1 MNRLMSSYKGSPA
14 ARMFTLRIVF
24 ALALAATLTGC
35 AVGPKY
41 RRPTVNLQPF
51 HNAPSIEAR
60 TTSLPAPP
68 LDQWWT
74 SFHDPELTRIVKRAL
89 DQNLDLAAAMTRV
102 QQARAAAQGAGAR
115 RMPSGNLY
123 ASTTTL
129 YQSTESMTGRL
140 ASHLPGYSRT
150 QNYYDLGFIASW
162 ETDLFGGLKK
172 GAQAATAEAQ
182 AAEASHTG
190 TRITVAAEAA
200 DAYMQI
206 RGAQARLI
214 FAKDQIVTDEHLVEL
229 VQQRKDA
236 GVASDRELAQAQAL
250 LSQAKATIPLLTVSL
265 ETQLNRLD
273 VLMGAQPGT
282 YAAELSSVA
291 DIPDVPE
298 ISGYGTPTDLLRRR
312 PDIIAAERMV
322 AASNARIGQA
332 LAEYYPKLSL
342 SGIVGSQALAPAH
355 LFEQQGFQP
364 ISVVGLRWRLFD
376 FGAVA
381 AEVKRARGA
390 NAEAL
395 LQYQSSAL
403 HAAEDVEGAFS
414 LLVQSENR
422 RNEILHEIAELQR
435 VRDLSEQSYTA
446 GVIALTDV
454 HAITARAETVTAAK
468 AKAVQAAADEA
479 RYRGLVKT
487 GAVSA
492 STYDQIKAAS
502 DAAQAELAAATAQ
515 EQVARDE
522 GGYSQLVADADGIVV
537 ETLAEPG
544 QVVIFANDLS

>member
-1 MNRLMSSYKGSPA
+1 MLSYKGSSA
-14 ARMFTLRIVF
+14 QKFTLRMGF
-24 ALALAATLTGC
+24 ALALSASLTGC

-41 RRPTVNLQPF
+41 HRPTVNLQPF
-51 HNAPSIEAR
+51 HNAPSIATR
-60 TTSLPAPP
+60 TASLPAPP

-74 SFHDPELTRIVKRAL
+74 GFSDPELTRIVKRAL
-89 DQNLDLAAAMTRV
+89 DENLDLAAAMTRV

-115 RMPSGNLY
+115 RMPSGNVY

-150 QNYYDLGFIASW
+150 QNYYDLGFVASW
-162 ETDLFGGLKK
+162 ETDLFGGVKR

-182 AAEASHTG
+182 AAEASQTG

-214 FAKDQIVTDEHLVEL
+214 FAKDQIATDEHLVEL

-250 LSQAKATIPLLTVSL
+250 LSQAKATVPLLTVSL
-265 ETQLNRLD
+265 EAQLNRLD

-282 YAAELSSVA
+282 FAAELGSVV

-298 ISGYGTPTDLLRRR
+298 ISGYGTPTELLRRR
-312 PDIIAAERMV
+312 PDIIAAERMI
-322 AASNARIGQA
+322 AASNAHIGQA

-342 SGIVGSQALAPAH
+342 SGIVGSQAVAPAH

-395 LQYQSSAL
+395 IQYQSSVL
-403 HAAEDVEGAFS
+403 HAAEDVEDAFS

-422 RNEILHEIAELQR
+422 RNEILREIAELQR
-435 VRDLSEQSYTA
+435 VRDLSEESYAA

-454 HAITARAETVTAAK
+454 LDADRQLLAAKDDLAVARENAARA
-468 AKAVQAAADEA
+468 AVGS
-479 RYRGLVKT
+479 YRAL
-487 GAVSA
+487 
-492 STYDQIKAAS
+492 
-502 DAAQAELAAATAQ
+502 
-515 EQVARDE
+515 
-522 GGYSQLVADADGIVV
+522 GGGWL
-537 ETLAEPG
+537 P
-544 QVVIFANDLS
+544 

>member
-1 MNRLMSSYKGSPA
+1 MNGLMVSYKGSPS
-14 ARMFTLRIVF
+14 ARKFTLRMGLF
-24 ALALAATLTGC
+24 LALSASITGC

-41 RRPTVNLQPF
+41 HRPTVNLQPF
-51 HNAPSIEAR
+51 HNAASIETR
-60 TTSLPAPP
+60 TASLSAPP

-74 SFHDPELTRIVKRAL
+74 GFRDPELTRIVQRAL
-89 DQNLDLAAAMTRV
+89 DENLDLAAAITRV
-102 QQARAAAQGAGAR
+102 QQARAAARGAGAQ
-115 RMPSGNLY
+115 RMPSGNLN

-140 ASHLPGYSRT
+140 AAHMPGYNRY

-172 GAQAATAEAQ
+172 GAQAAAAEAQ
-182 AAEASHTG
+182 AAEAFHAG

-214 FAKDQIVTDEHLVEL
+214 FAKDQIATDQHLVEL
-229 VQQRKDA
+229 VQQRRDA
-236 GVASDRELAQAQAL
+236 GVAPDRELAQAQAL
-250 LSQAKATIPLLTVSL
+250 LSQTKATIPLLTVSI
-265 ETQLNRLD
+265 EAQLNRLD

-282 YAAELSSVA
+282 YAAELTPVV

-298 ISGYGTPTDLLRRR
+298 ISGFGTPTDLLRRR
-312 PDIIAAERMV
+312 PDVIAAERMV

-332 LAEYYPKLSL
+332 LSEYYPKLSL

-364 ISVVGLRWRLFD
+364 VSVVGLRWRLFD
-376 FGAVA
+376 FGRVA
-381 AEVKRARGA
+381 AEVEGARGA

-395 LQYQSSAL
+395 LQYRSSVL
-403 HAAEDVEGAFS
+403 HAAEDVEDAFS

-422 RNEILHEIAELQR
+422 RNEILREIAELQR
-435 VRDLSEQSYTA
+435 VRDLSEESYAA

-454 HAITARAETVTAAK
+454 LDADRQLLAAKDDLAVARESAARAAIGS
-468 AKAVQAAADEA
+468 
-479 RYRGLVKT
+479 YRAL
-487 GAVSA
+487 
-492 STYDQIKAAS
+492 
-502 DAAQAELAAATAQ
+502 
-515 EQVARDE
+515 
-522 GGYSQLVADADGIVV
+522 GGGWLPQS
-537 ETLAEPG
+537 
-544 QVVIFANDLS
+544 NSKNN

>member
-1 MNRLMSSYKGSPA
+1 MLSYKGLSA
-14 ARMFTLRIVF
+14 AQKFTLRMGF
-24 ALALAATLTGC
+24 ALALGATLTGC

-41 RRPTVNLQPF
+41 HRPTVNLQPF
-51 HNAPSIEAR
+51 HNAPSIETR
-60 TTSLPAPP
+60 TSPLSAPP

-74 SFHDPELTRIVKRAL
+74 GFRDPELTQIVKRAL
-89 DQNLDLAAAMTRV
+89 DQNLDLAAAMTQV

-115 RMPSGNLY
+115 RTPSGNLY

-129 YQSTESMTGRL
+129 HQSTESMTGRL

-182 AAEASHTG
+182 AAEASQTG

-214 FAKDQIVTDEHLVEL
+214 FAKDQIATDEHLVEL

-265 ETQLNRLD
+265 EAQLNRLD

-291 DIPDVPE
+291 DIPDVPQ
-298 ISGYGTPTDLLRRR
+298 ISCYGTPTDLLRRR

-332 LAEYYPKLSL
+332 LSEYYPKLSV
-342 SGIVGSQALAPAH
+342 SGIVGSQAFAPAH

-403 HAAEDVEGAFS
+403 HAAEDVEDAFS

-422 RNEILHEIAELQR
+422 RNEILREIAELQR
-435 VRDLSEQSYTA
+435 VRDLSEESYAA
-446 GVIALTDV
+446 GVIALADV
-454 HAITARAETVTAAK
+454 LDADRQLLAAKDDLAVARENAARA
-468 AKAVQAAADEA
+468 AVGS
-479 RYRGLVKT
+479 YRAL
-487 GAVSA
+487 
-492 STYDQIKAAS
+492 
-502 DAAQAELAAATAQ
+502 
-515 EQVARDE
+515 
-522 GGYSQLVADADGIVV
+522 GGGWL
-537 ETLAEPG
+537 P
-544 QVVIFANDLS
+544 

>member
-1 MNRLMSSYKGSPA
+1 
-14 ARMFTLRIVF
+14 
-24 ALALAATLTGC
+24 
-35 AVGPKY
+35 
-41 RRPTVNLQPF
+41 
-51 HNAPSIEAR
+51 
-60 TTSLPAPP
+60 
-68 LDQWWT
+68 
-74 SFHDPELTRIVKRAL
+74 
-89 DQNLDLAAAMTRV
+89 
-102 QQARAAAQGAGAR
+102 
-115 RMPSGNLY
+115 
-123 ASTTTL
+123 
-129 YQSTESMTGRL
+129 MTGRL

-172 GAQAATAEAQ
+172 GAQATVAEAQ
-182 AAEASHTG
+182 AAEASQTG

-214 FAKDQIVTDEHLVEL
+214 FAKDQIATDKHLVEL

-265 ETQLNRLD
+265 EAQLNRLD

-282 YAAELSSVA
+282 YAAELSSVV

-298 ISGYGTPTDLLRRR
+298 ISGYGTPTELLRRR

-381 AEVKRARGA
+381 AEVKGARGA

-395 LQYQSSAL
+395 LHYQSAAF
-403 HAAEDVEGAFS
+403 HAAEDVEDAFS

-422 RNEILHEIAELQR
+422 RNEILREIAELQR
-435 VRDLSEQSYTA
+435 VRDLSEESYGA

-454 HAITARAETVTAAK
+454 LDADRQLLAAKDDLAVARESAARAAIGS
-468 AKAVQAAADEA
+468 
-479 RYRGLVKT
+479 YRAL
-487 GAVSA
+487 
-492 STYDQIKAAS
+492 
-502 DAAQAELAAATAQ
+502 
-515 EQVARDE
+515 
-522 GGYSQLVADADGIVV
+522 GGGWL
-537 ETLAEPG
+537 P
-544 QVVIFANDLS
+544 

>member
-1 MNRLMSSYKGSPA
+1 MNRLRSFYKGSPA
-14 ARMFTLRIVF
+14 ARKFTLRMGF
-24 ALALAATLTGC
+24 ALALAATLSGC

-41 RRPTVNLQPF
+41 HPPTVNLQPF
-51 HNAPSIEAR
+51 RNASSIEAR
-60 TTSLPAPP
+60 TPSLSAPP

-74 SFHDPELTRIVKRAL
+74 GFRDPELTRIVKRAL

-102 QQARAAAQGAGAR
+102 QQARAAAQGAGAQ

-332 LAEYYPKLSL
+332 LSEY
-342 SGIVGSQALAPAH
+342 
-355 LFEQQGFQP
+355 
-364 ISVVGLRWRLFD
+364 
-376 FGAVA
+376 
-381 AEVKRARGA
+381 
-390 NAEAL
+390 
-395 LQYQSSAL
+395 
-403 HAAEDVEGAFS
+403 
-414 LLVQSENR
+414 
-422 RNEILHEIAELQR
+422 
-435 VRDLSEQSYTA
+435 
-446 GVIALTDV
+446 
-454 HAITARAETVTAAK
+454 
-468 AKAVQAAADEA
+468 
-479 RYRGLVKT
+479 
-487 GAVSA
+487 
-492 STYDQIKAAS
+492 
-502 DAAQAELAAATAQ
+502 
-515 EQVARDE
+515 
-522 GGYSQLVADADGIVV
+522 
-537 ETLAEPG
+537 
-544 QVVIFANDLS
+544 

>member
-1 MNRLMSSYKGSPA
+1 MNWLMLSDKDSPD
-14 ARMFTLRIVF
+14 ARKFILRMSL
-24 ALALAATLTGC
+24 ALALGASLSGC

-41 RRPTVNLQPF
+41 HRPAVDLQAF
-51 HNAPSIEAR
+51 HNAPSIETR

-74 SFHDPELTRIVKRAL
+74 GFHDPELTRIVKRTL

-102 QQARAAAQGAGAR
+102 QQAHAAARGAGAQR
-115 RMPSGNLY
+115 LPSENLY
-123 ASTTTL
+123 ASTTSL

-140 ASHLPGYSRT
+140 ASHAPGYNRS
-150 QNYYDLGFIASW
+150 QNYYDLGFMASW

-200 DAYMQI
+200 DAYMQV
-206 RGAQARLI
+206 RGAQARLN
-214 FAKDQIVTDEHLVEL
+214 FAKDQIATDAHLVEL

-265 ETQLNRLD
+265 EAQLNRLD

-282 YAAELSSVA
+282 YAAELTPV

-298 ISGYGTPTDLLRRR
+298 ISGFGTATDLLRRR

-364 ISVVGLRWRLFD
+364 VSVVGLRWRLFD
-376 FGAVA
+376 FG
-381 AEVKRARGA
+381 R
-390 NAEAL
+390 
-395 LQYQSSAL
+395 
-403 HAAEDVEGAFS
+403 
-414 LLVQSENR
+414 
-422 RNEILHEIAELQR
+422 
-435 VRDLSEQSYTA
+435 
-446 GVIALTDV
+446 
-454 HAITARAETVTAAK
+454 
-468 AKAVQAAADEA
+468 
-479 RYRGLVKT
+479 
-487 GAVSA
+487 
-492 STYDQIKAAS
+492 
-502 DAAQAELAAATAQ
+502 
-515 EQVARDE
+515 
-522 GGYSQLVADADGIVV
+522 
-537 ETLAEPG
+537 
-544 QVVIFANDLS
+544 FA

>member
-1 MNRLMSSYKGSPA
+1 MNSLMSDKVSLA
-14 ARMFTLRIVF
+14 ARKFILRMSL
-24 ALALAATLTGC
+24 ALALGASLSGC

-41 RRPTVNLQPF
+41 HRPTVDLQAF
-51 HNAPSIEAR
+51 HNAPSIETRAA
-60 TTSLPAPP
+60 SLPAPP

-74 SFHDPELTRIVKRAL
+74 GFHDPELTRIVKRAL
-89 DQNLDLAAAMTRV
+89 DENLDLATAMTKV
-102 QQARAAAQGAGAR
+102 EQARAAAQAAGAR
-115 RMPSGNLY
+115 RMPSANLN

-129 YQSTESMTGRL
+129 YQSTESTTGRL
-140 ASHLPGYSRT
+140 ASHLPGYDRQ
-150 QNYYDLGFIASW
+150 QNYYDLGFTASW
-162 ETDLFGGLKK
+162 ETDLFGGLRK

-200 DAYMQI
+200 DAYMQV

-214 FAKDQIVTDEHLVEL
+214 FAKDQIATDSHLVEL
-229 VQQRKDA
+229 VQQRRDA

-250 LSQAKATIPLLTVSL
+250 LSQARATIPLLTVSL
-265 ETQLNRLD
+265 EAQLNRLD

-282 YAAELSSVA
+282 YAAELSSAA

-312 PDIIAAERMV
+312 PDIIAAERTV

-332 LAEYYPKLSL
+332 LAEYYPKLSI

-395 LQYQSSAL
+395 LQYRSSVL
-403 HAAEDVEGAFS
+403 HAAEDVEDAFS

-422 RNEILHEIAELQR
+422 RNEIVREIAELQR
-435 VRDLSEQSYTA
+435 VRDLSQESYAA
-446 GVIALTDV
+446 GVIGLTDV
-454 HAITARAETVTAAK
+454 LDADRQLLAAKDDLAVAQESAARA
-468 AKAVQAAADEA
+468 AVGS
-479 RYRGLVKT
+479 YRAL
-487 GAVSA
+487 
-492 STYDQIKAAS
+492 
-502 DAAQAELAAATAQ
+502 
-515 EQVARDE
+515 
-522 GGYSQLVADADGIVV
+522 GGGWL
-537 ETLAEPG
+537 P
-544 QVVIFANDLS
+544 

>member
-1 MNRLMSSYKGSPA
+1 M
-14 ARMFTLRIVF
+14 
-24 ALALAATLTGC
+24 
-35 AVGPKY
+35 
-41 RRPTVNLQPF
+41 
-51 HNAPSIEAR
+51 
-60 TTSLPAPP
+60 
-68 LDQWWT
+68 
-74 SFHDPELTRIVKRAL
+74 KRAL

-102 QQARAAAQGAGAR
+102 EQARAAARGAGAQR
-115 RMPSGNLY
+115 LPSANLY

-182 AAEASHTG
+182 AAEASQTG

-214 FAKDQIVTDEHLVEL
+214 FAKDQVATDEHLVEL

-236 GVASDRELAQAQAL
+236 GIASDRELAQTQAL
-250 LSQAKATIPLLTVSL
+250 LSHAKATIPLITVSL
-265 ETQLNRLD
+265 ERQLNRLD

-282 YAAELSSVA
+282 YAAELASVT
-291 DIPDVPE
+291 DIPEVPE
-298 ISGYGTPTDLLRRR
+298 ISGYGTPTELLRRR

-364 ISVVGLRWRLFD
+364 ISLVGLRWRLFD
-376 FGAVA
+376 FGRVA
-381 AEVKRARGA
+381 AEVKQARGA

-395 LQYQSSAL
+395 LQYRSSVL
-403 HAAEDVEGAFS
+403 HAAEDVEDAFS
-414 LLVQSENR
+414 LLLQSENR
-422 RNEILHEIAELQR
+422 RDEVVREIAELQR
-435 VRDLSEQSYTA
+435 VRDLSQQSYAA

-454 HAITARAETVTAAK
+454 LDADRQLLAAKDDLAVTRESAARA
-468 AKAVQAAADEA
+468 AVGS
-479 RYRGLVKT
+479 YRAL
-487 GAVSA
+487 
-492 STYDQIKAAS
+492 
-502 DAAQAELAAATAQ
+502 
-515 EQVARDE
+515 
-522 GGYSQLVADADGIVV
+522 GGGWL
-537 ETLAEPG
+537 P
-544 QVVIFANDLS
+544 

>member
-1 MNRLMSSYKGSPA
+1 
-14 ARMFTLRIVF
+14 
-24 ALALAATLTGC
+24 
-35 AVGPKY
+35 
-41 RRPTVNLQPF
+41 
-51 HNAPSIEAR
+51 
-60 TTSLPAPP
+60 
-68 LDQWWT
+68 
-74 SFHDPELTRIVKRAL
+74 
-89 DQNLDLAAAMTRV
+89 
-102 QQARAAAQGAGAR
+102 
-115 RMPSGNLY
+115 
-123 ASTTTL
+123 
-129 YQSTESMTGRL
+129 MTGRL

-182 AAEASHTG
+182 AAEASRTG

-214 FAKDQIVTDEHLVEL
+214 FAKDQIATDEHLVEL

-265 ETQLNRLD
+265 EAQLNRLD

-291 DIPDVPE
+291 DIPDVPQ

-322 AASNARIGQA
+322 AGSNARIGQA
-332 LAEYYPKLSL
+332 LSEYYPKLSVA
-342 SGIVGSQALAPAH
+342 GIVGSQAIAPAH

-395 LQYQSSAL
+395 IQYQSSAL
-403 HAAEDVEGAFS
+403 HAAEDVEDAFS

-422 RNEILHEIAELQR
+422 RNEILREIAELQR
-435 VRDLSEQSYTA
+435 VRDLSEQSYAA
-446 GVIALTDV
+446 GVIAFTDV
-454 HAITARAETVTAAK
+454 LDADRQLLAAKDDLAVARESAARA
-468 AKAVQAAADEA
+468 AVGS
-479 RYRGLVKT
+479 YRAL
-487 GAVSA
+487 
-492 STYDQIKAAS
+492 
-502 DAAQAELAAATAQ
+502 
-515 EQVARDE
+515 
-522 GGYSQLVADADGIVV
+522 GGGWL
-537 ETLAEPG
+537 P
-544 QVVIFANDLS
+544 

>member
-1 MNRLMSSYKGSPA
+1 MFSDSGPSA
-14 ARMFTLRIVF
+14 AQKFVLRIGFAF
-24 ALALAATLTGC
+24 ALGASITGC
-35 AVGPKY
+35 TVGPKY
-41 RRPTVNLQPF
+41 QRPTVKLQPF

-60 TTSLPAPP
+60 PASLPAPP

-74 SFHDPELTRIVKRAL
+74 GFHDPELTKIVKRAL

-102 QQARAAAQGAGAR
+102 QQARAAARGAGAQ
-115 RMPSGNLY
+115 RMPSGNLS

-140 ASHLPGYSRT
+140 AANMPGYHRY
-150 QNYYDLGFIASW
+150 QNYYDLGLVASW

-172 GAQAATAEAQ
+172 GAEAATAEAKAAQ
-182 AAEASHTG
+182 ASRTG

-206 RGAQARLI
+206 RGAQARLN
-214 FAKDQIVTDEHLVEL
+214 FAKEQIATDNHLVEL
-229 VQQRKDA
+229 VQQRRDA

-250 LSQAKATIPLLTVSL
+250 LSQAKATIPLITVSL
-265 ETQLNRLD
+265 EAQLNRLD

-282 YAAELSSVA
+282 YAAELTPVL
-291 DIPDVPE
+291 DIPEVPE

-342 SGIVGSQALAPAH
+342 SGIVGSQAVAPAH

-364 ISVVGLRWRLFD
+364 VSVVGLRWRLFD
-376 FGAVA
+376 FGRVA
-381 AEVKRARGA
+381 AEVEQARGA

-395 LQYQSSAL
+395 LQYRGSVL
-403 HAAEDVEGAFS
+403 HAAEDVEDAFS

-422 RNEILHEIAELQR
+422 RNEILREITELQR
-435 VRDLSEQSYTA
+435 VRDRSEESYAA
-446 GVIALTDV
+446 GVIGLTDV
-454 HAITARAETVTAAK
+454 LDADRQLLVAKDDLAIARESAARA
-468 AKAVQAAADEA
+468 AVGS
-479 RYRGLVKT
+479 YRAL
-487 GAVSA
+487 
-492 STYDQIKAAS
+492 
-502 DAAQAELAAATAQ
+502 
-515 EQVARDE
+515 
-522 GGYSQLVADADGIVV
+522 GGGWTQ
-537 ETLAEPG
+537 
-544 QVVIFANDLS
+544 

>member
-1 MNRLMSSYKGSPA
+1 MNSVMLSHEGSPA
-14 ARMFTLRIVF
+14 ARKFILPMGF
-24 ALALAATLTGC
+24 ALALAASITGC

-41 RRPTVNLQPF
+41 HRPTVKLQPF
-51 HNAPSIEAR
+51 HNAPSIETR
-60 TTSLPAPP
+60 TAVLPAAP

-74 SFHDPELTRIVKRAL
+74 GFRDPELTRIVERAL

-115 RMPSGNLY
+115 RLPSGNLY
-123 ASTTTL
+123 AATTTL
-129 YQSTESMTGRL
+129 SQSTESMSGRL
-140 ASHLPGYSRT
+140 ASHAPGYDRQ

-182 AAEASHTG
+182 AAEALHMG

-200 DAYMQI
+200 DAYMRI

-214 FAKDQIVTDEHLVEL
+214 FAKGQIDTDNHLVEL

-236 GVASDRELAQAQAL
+236 GIASDRELAQAQAL
-250 LSQAKATIPLLTVSL
+250 LSHAKATIPLLTVSL
-265 ETQLNRLD
+265 EAQLNRLD

-298 ISGYGTPTDLLRRR
+298 ISGYGTPMDLLRRR

-332 LAEYYPKLSL
+332 LSEYYPKLSV

-364 ISVVGLRWRLFD
+364 TSVVGLRWRLFD

-403 HAAEDVEGAFS
+403 HAAEDVEDAFS

-422 RNEILHEIAELQR
+422 RNEILREIAELQR
-435 VRDLSEQSYTA
+435 VRDLTEQSYSA

-454 HAITARAETVTAAK
+454 LDADRQLLAAKDDLAVARETAARA
-468 AKAVQAAADEA
+468 AVGS
-479 RYRGLVKT
+479 YRALGC
-487 GAVSA
+487 
-492 STYDQIKAAS
+492 
-502 DAAQAELAAATAQ
+502 
-515 EQVARDE
+515 
-522 GGYSQLVADADGIVV
+522 
-537 ETLAEPG
+537 
-544 QVVIFANDLS
+544 

>member
-1 MNRLMSSYKGSPA
+1 MSYMFSYKGSPT
-14 ARMFTLRIVF
+14 ARKFTLRMGL
-24 ALALAATLTGC
+24 ALALSASMTGC

-41 RRPTVNLQPF
+41 RRPTVNVEPF

-60 TTSLPAPP
+60 TTSLPPPP

-74 SFHDPELTRIVKRAL
+74 GFHDPELTRIVKRAL
-89 DQNLDLAAAMTRV
+89 DENLDLATAMTKV
-102 QQARAAAQGAGAR
+102 EQARAAAQAAGAR
-115 RMPSGNLY
+115 RMPSANLN
-123 ASTTTL
+123 ASKTTL
-129 YQSTESMTGRL
+129 YQSTESTTGRL
-140 ASHLPGYSRT
+140 ASHLPGYDRT
-150 QNYYDLGFIASW
+150 QNYYDLGFTASW

-182 AAEASHTG
+182 AAEASQTG

-214 FAKDQIVTDEHLVEL
+214 FAKDQIATDEHLVEL
-229 VQQRKDA
+229 VQQRRDA

-250 LSQAKATIPLLTVSL
+250 LSQARATIPLLTVSL
-265 ETQLNRLD
+265 EAQLNRLG

-298 ISGYGTPTDLLRRR
+298 ISGYGTPTELLRRR

-322 AASNARIGQA
+322 AASNARIGQS
-332 LAEYYPKLSL
+332 LAEYYPKLSI
-342 SGIVGSQALAPAH
+342 SGIAGSQALAPAH

-395 LQYQSSAL
+395 LQYRNSVL
-403 HAAEDVEGAFS
+403 HAAEDVEDAFS
-414 LLVQSENR
+414 LLVQSQNR
-422 RNEILHEIAELQR
+422 RNEIVREIAELQR
-435 VRDLSEQSYTA
+435 EAYLSEQSYAA
-446 GVIALTDV
+446 GVIPSTDV
-454 HAITARAETVTAAK
+454 LDADRQLLAAKDDLAVARESAARA
-468 AKAVQAAADEA
+468 AVGS
-479 RYRGLVKT
+479 YRAL
-487 GAVSA
+487 
-492 STYDQIKAAS
+492 
-502 DAAQAELAAATAQ
+502 
-515 EQVARDE
+515 
-522 GGYSQLVADADGIVV
+522 GGGWL
-537 ETLAEPG
+537 P
-544 QVVIFANDLS
+544 

>member
-1 MNRLMSSYKGSPA
+1 MNCKMLSYKGSPA
-14 ARMFTLRIVF
+14 ARKFTLRMGV
-24 ALALAATLTGC
+24 ALALGASLTGC

-41 RRPTVNLQPF
+41 HRPTVNLQPF
-51 HNAPSIEAR
+51 HNAPSIETR
-60 TTSLPAPP
+60 TASLAAPP

-74 SFHDPELTRIVKRAL
+74 GFHDPELTRIVTRAL
-89 DQNLDLAAAMTRV
+89 DENLDLAAAVTRV
-102 QQARAAAQGAGAR
+102 QQARAAAQGAGAQR
-115 RMPSGNLY
+115 LPSANLY

-129 YQSTESMTGRL
+129 SQSTESMTGRL
-140 ASHLPGYSRT
+140 AAHTPGYDRH

-182 AAEASHTG
+182 AAEAGHTG

-206 RGAQARLI
+206 RGAQARLN
-214 FAKDQIVTDEHLVEL
+214 FAKDQIATDEHLVEL

-236 GVASDRELAQAQAL
+236 GIASDRELAQAQAL
-250 LSQAKATIPLLTVSL
+250 LSQAKAIIPLITVSL
-265 ETQLNRLD
+265 EAQLNRLD

-282 YAAELSSVA
+282 YAAELTPVV
-291 DIPDVPE
+291 DIPEVPE
-298 ISGYGTPTDLLRRR
+298 ISGFGTPTDLLRRR

-332 LAEYYPKLSL
+332 LADYYPKLSL

-381 AEVKRARGA
+381 AEVKRARGV

-395 LQYQSSAL
+395 LQYRSSVL
-403 HAAEDVEGAFS
+403 HAAEDVEDAFS

-422 RNEILHEIAELQR
+422 RDEIVREIAELQR
-435 VRDLSEQSYTA
+435 VRDLSAESYAA
-446 GVIALTDV
+446 GVIGLTDV
-454 HAITARAETVTAAK
+454 LDADRQLLAAKDDLAVARESAARA
-468 AKAVQAAADEA
+468 AVGS
-479 RYRGLVKT
+479 YRAL
-487 GAVSA
+487 
-492 STYDQIKAAS
+492 
-502 DAAQAELAAATAQ
+502 
-515 EQVARDE
+515 
-522 GGYSQLVADADGIVV
+522 GGGWL
-537 ETLAEPG
+537 P
-544 QVVIFANDLS
+544 